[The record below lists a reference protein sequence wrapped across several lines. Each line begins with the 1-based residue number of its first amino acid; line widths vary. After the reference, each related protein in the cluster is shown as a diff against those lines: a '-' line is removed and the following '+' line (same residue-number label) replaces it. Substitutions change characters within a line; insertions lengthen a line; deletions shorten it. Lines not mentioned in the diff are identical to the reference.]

1 MRQCIFVLGTRA
13 QLVKISPVLRIA
25 AETGLNHTVWFTGQ
39 HHESIDDLIDDFGLT
54 SNIIQPQD
62 AKERSSIGKLL
73 LWIPS
78 TVFRCFRF
86 VRSARQL
93 PNGRPLVVVHGDTL
107 STWLGA
113 IAGKFAGGDIVHLES
128 GLSSGKWSDPFPEE
142 LLRRLTFR
150 ISSYALCPNDEATER
165 MAAYP
170 KCVVINTH
178 ENTLLDCVRYALKN
192 RISGSDLG
200 ARFVV
205 SIHRFQNLYQK
216 ARLDRIVGEI
226 RQLAELGLVAFILHP
241 PTELRLRKYGL
252 LDGLRNTDNV
262 NLLPRM
268 PYTEFLALM
277 GDADMVLSDGGSNQ
291 EELSY
296 LGVPTVLYRDRSE
309 RPDGLGGN
317 IIFRRELATT
327 LTDAVVAGDIE
338 KLRRESRINDDI
350 HPSKLTVD
358 ALTAW
363 STAVVDSSSND

>member
-1 MRQCIFVLGTRA
+1 
-13 QLVKISPVLRIA
+13 
-25 AETGLNHTVWFTGQ
+25 
-39 HHESIDDLIDDFGLT
+39 
-54 SNIIQPQD
+54 
-62 AKERSSIGKLL
+62 
-73 LWIPS
+73 
-78 TVFRCFRF
+78 
-86 VRSARQL
+86 
-93 PNGRPLVVVHGDTL
+93 
-107 STWLGA
+107 LGA
-113 IAGKFAGGDIVHLES
+113 IAGRFAGGDIVHLES

-150 ISSYALCPNDEATER
+150 MSSYALCPNDEAAAR

-192 RISGSDLG
+192 RISGNEVD
-200 ARFVV
+200 AQFVV
-205 SIHRFQNLYQK
+205 SIHRFQNIYQK
-216 ARLDRIVGEI
+216 TRLDRIVGEI
-226 RQLAELGLVAFILHP
+226 VQLAELGSVAFILHP

-252 LDGLRNTDNV
+252 LDDLRNTENV
-262 NLLPRM
+262 ALLPRM

-277 GDADMVLSDGGSNQ
+277 GTADMVLSDGGSNQ

-327 LTDAVVAGDIE
+327 LADAVVAGDIK

-358 ALTAW
+358 ALTVW
-363 STAVVDSSSND
+363 SIATESRSSTD